1 MGSEMCIRDRG
12 VSLERYLGFDLLAD
26 KEIASRLEEAR
37 QHIAA
42 GGIPLE
48 KQSSIFNRFEK
59 LNEGAQGTGLG
70 LSICQLIIERIGG
83 SIWIDPAYTTGC
95 RFYFTHPINPTKEGK
110 EAQS

>member
-1 MGSEMCIRDRG
+1 MKEEFLSKVFEPF
-12 VSLERYLGFDLLAD
+12 ERAD
-26 KEIASRLEEAR
+26 DDEI
-37 QHIAA
+37 QCV
-42 GGIPLE
+42 
-48 KQSSIFNRFEK
+48 
-59 LNEGAQGTGLG
+59 QGTGLG

>member
-1 MGSEMCIRDRG
+1 MS
-12 VSLERYLGFDLLAD
+12 
-26 KEIASRLEEAR
+26 
-37 QHIAA
+37 
-42 GGIPLE
+42 LE

>member
-1 MGSEMCIRDRG
+1 MRSSPSPTPVAE
-12 VSLERYLGFDLLAD
+12 SHW
-26 KEIASRLEEAR
+26 K
-37 QHIAA
+37 
-42 GGIPLE
+42 
-48 KQSSIFNRFEK
+48 KQSPIFNRFEK